1 MCTTARFFAVT
12 SPILYSQHR
21 HNTTPAKVI
30 ILLCWASSL
39 AISLPIMCGLNHRP
53 PADTGQVV
61 IMWRWM

>member
-1 MCTTARFFAVT
+1 MHRFFAVT

-53 PADTGQVV
+53 PADTGQV
-61 IMWRWM
+61 